1 MPNAIVA
8 GDNWGAVLAAAVAI
22 YAVGFVIYGAL
33 FSKLWMSL
41 SGYTSEQLQPH
52 RWKMAISPLMPIL
65 TAIGLALV
73 LKWARVDNLA
83 MGVVVAAQVWLF
95 LVLSTRL
102 YSFVYS
108 PEKFGLLVMDA
119 IHLQARL
126 AHRRRHYRRLA
137 LSAGHRATYATG
149 LGYRQFNRSL
159 SATGQTSHAGG
170 APAVQTWR
178 LTIAGA
184 WRRILSTAAF

>member
-95 LVLSTRL
+95 LALSTRL

-119 IHLQARL
+119 IHLL
-126 AHRRRHYRRLA
+126 L
-137 LSAGHRATYATG
+137 G
-149 LGYRQFNRSL
+149 LL
-159 SATGQTSHAGG
+159 
-170 APAVQTWR
+170 
-178 LTIAGA
+178 IAGA
-184 WRRILSTAAF
+184 IIGGWR